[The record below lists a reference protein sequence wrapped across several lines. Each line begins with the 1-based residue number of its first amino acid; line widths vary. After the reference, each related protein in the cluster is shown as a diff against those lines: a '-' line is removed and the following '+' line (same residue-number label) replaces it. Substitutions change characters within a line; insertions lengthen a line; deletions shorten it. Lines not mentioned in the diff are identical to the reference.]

1 MKRRIPTSRVGLPAT
16 LGVVAVSCALLGL
29 LAFRGYGLFAMR
41 GINAVIARD
50 QVAVHHMAIYAGW
63 FTSAQLVLGLLA
75 IGLGWV
81 ARARG
86 EGSRLAGGLGTSVLG
101 LGILVLLLA
110 FLLV

>member
-1 MKRRIPTSRVGLPAT
+1 MGA
-16 LGVVAVSCALLGL
+16 VAVTCALLGL
-29 LAFRGYGLFAMR
+29 LAFRGYGSFAMR
-41 GINAVIARD
+41 GIHAVIARD
-50 QVAVHHMAIYAGW
+50 PVAARRMASHAGW
-63 FTSAQLVLGLLA
+63 FTGAQLVLGVLA

-86 EGSRLAGGLGTSVLG
+86 KGSRLAGGLGTSALG